1 MYLLISTCTTF
12 NYLHFFC
19 IKYVKVIKST
29 RREGVVYVNLKKLQA
44 KVNDF
49 KTFGAITTALA
60 TFFYIGT
67 LLPKDGLTQ
76 HKILIVESIVFTMLI
91 IALGFFLT
99 SNYFKR
105 KMQKEEQA

>member
-1 MYLLISTCTTF
+1 
-12 NYLHFFC
+12 
-19 IKYVKVIKST
+19 
-29 RREGVVYVNLKKLQA
+29 VNIKKLQA

-76 HKILIVESIVFTMLI
+76 QKIITIECIVFAMLI
-91 IALGFFLT
+91 SALGFFLT
-99 SNYFKR
+99 SNYYKR
-105 KMQKEEQA
+105 KLQNEEQEQA

>member
-1 MYLLISTCTTF
+1 MNI
-12 NYLHFFC
+12 
-19 IKYVKVIKST
+19 
-29 RREGVVYVNLKKLQA
+29 KKLQA

-76 HKILIVESIVFTMLI
+76 QKILIIEGIVFGMLFI
-91 IALGFFLT
+91 SIGFFST
-99 SNYFKR
+99 SNYYNR
-105 KMQKEEQA
+105 KLNNEEQA

>member
-1 MYLLISTCTTF
+1 
-12 NYLHFFC
+12 
-19 IKYVKVIKST
+19 
-29 RREGVVYVNLKKLQA
+29 VNIKKLQA

-76 HKILIVESIVFTMLI
+76 QKIITIECIVFAMLI
-91 IALGFFLT
+91 SALGFFLT

-105 KMQKEEQA
+105 KLQNEEQEQA

>member
-29 RREGVVYVNLKKLQA
+29 RREGVVFVNLKKLQA

-91 IALGFFLT
+91 FALGFFLT

-105 KMQKEEQA
+105 KIQKEEQA

>member
-1 MYLLISTCTTF
+1 M
-12 NYLHFFC
+12 N
-19 IKYVKVIKST
+19 IKKI
-29 RREGVVYVNLKKLQA
+29 QA

-76 HKILIVESIVFTMLI
+76 HKILTIESIVFAMLI

-105 KMQKEEQA
+105 KLQNEEQA

>member
-1 MYLLISTCTTF
+1 M
-12 NYLHFFC
+12 N
-19 IKYVKVIKST
+19 IK
-29 RREGVVYVNLKKLQA
+29 NLQA

-60 TFFYIGT
+60 TFFYFGT

-76 HKILIVESIVFTMLI
+76 TKILTIESIVFAMLI
-91 IALGFFLT
+91 FALGFFLT

-105 KMQKEEQA
+105 KLQKEEQA